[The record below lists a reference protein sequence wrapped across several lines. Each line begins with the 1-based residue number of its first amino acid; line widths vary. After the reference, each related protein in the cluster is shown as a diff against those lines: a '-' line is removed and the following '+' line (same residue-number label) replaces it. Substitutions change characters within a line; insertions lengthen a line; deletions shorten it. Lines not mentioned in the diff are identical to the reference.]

1 MIVVGLTGQSGA
13 GKTTVC
19 NTFEKNGF
27 VIINADIVAREV
39 MSRDSECLKKTSEVF
54 GNIISEDGTLD
65 RQKLAGIVFNDSD
78 KLKIYENIIFP
89 YIISS
94 IKDRINGYRENK
106 EDYVLLDAP
115 TLFESGADSLCDI
128 IISVITDRTIRLERI
143 LRRDGITPDQ
153 AESRLNSQ
161 QEDDFYIENSDY
173 VIRNNNSLST
183 LGNDAMN
190 VINLIKEQSDAEK

>member
-1 MIVVGLTGQSGA
+1 MIIIGLTGQSGA

-27 VIINADIVAREV
+27 AIINADVVAREV
-39 MSRDSECLKKTSEVF
+39 MSKDSECLKKTSEVF
-54 GNIISEDGTLD
+54 GNILSEDGTLD
-65 RQKLAGIVFNDSD
+65 RHKLAGIVFNNGD

-94 IKDRINGYRENK
+94 IKDKINEYKENK

-128 IISVITDRTIRLERI
+128 IISVIADRNIRLERI
-143 LRRDGITPDQ
+143 LKRDGITPGQ

-161 QEDDFYIENSDY
+161 WEDDFYTKKSDY
-173 VIRNNNSLST
+173 VIKNNNSLYS
-183 LGNDAMN
+183 LENNAMN
-190 VINLIKEQSDAEK
+190 IINLIKEQSNAEK

>member
-128 IISVITDRTIRLERI
+128 IISVITDRNIRLERI